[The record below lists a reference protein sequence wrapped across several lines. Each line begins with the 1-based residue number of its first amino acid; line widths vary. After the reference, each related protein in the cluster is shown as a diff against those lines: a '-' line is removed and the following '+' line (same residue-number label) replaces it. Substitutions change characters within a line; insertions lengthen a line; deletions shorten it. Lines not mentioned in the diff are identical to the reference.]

1 MSLEAGQALGIVT
14 VDVCGVS
21 GLLCAEVKLL
31 VVEDDRFQWPAL
43 SCNAEPNFS
52 SLILDFIR
60 TVRSPD
66 FNTSCRQSSS

>member
-21 GLLCAEVKLL
+21 GLLCAEVKLF

-52 SLILDFIR
+52 SLILDLNRRVQSREKEASCAR
-60 TVRSPD
+60 T
-66 FNTSCRQSSS
+66 